1 MKKGRFYIRMKNG
14 SFQEVEGKVGEF
26 FGTTFG
32 CHKDYYDGYVI
43 THIRT
48 GTRVLHE
55 KKMKDATD
63 AITEE
68 LCEKMKKR
76 MKEDPKYFNKLAKEM
91 DKMYKD
97 NPIGEV
103 EK

>member
-1 MKKGRFYIRMKNG
+1 
-14 SFQEVEGKVGEF
+14 
-26 FGTTFG
+26 
-32 CHKDYYDGYVI
+32 
-43 THIRT
+43 
-48 GTRVLHE
+48 
-55 KKMKDATD
+55 MKDATD